1 MTEVIEK
8 VKNIYNRYHNE
19 IENKAYEYMGV
30 HREKKDEEIVTTFRV
45 WAQNAKS
52 ISVVGDFNNW
62 DRLRNKMSQVSD
74 DGIWECT
81 IPMDMPKFT
90 LYKYSIETKTGNVI
104 LKSDPYAYHAETR
117 PGTASKIF
125 YIDEYKWNDS
135 KWMKSKSVK
144 TSYDLPMNIYE
155 LHAGS
160 WKRYADG
167 NMFSYEKLSEELIP
181 YVKDMGYTH
190 IELMPMSEYPY
201 DASWG
206 YQVTGYFAPTSR
218 YGAPDD
224 FMRFIDKCHENEIG
238 VIIDWVPAHF
248 PKDEYGLSKF
258 DGTCCYEYEDS
269 RKGEHKKWGTLVF
282 DYGKN
287 EVVNFLISN
296 AVFWLDK
303 YHIDGLRVDA
313 VASMLYLDYDR
324 EPWEWVPNK
333 YGGKENLEAIEFLKK
348 LNENIFS
355 LYPDAIIIAE
365 ESTAWPMV
373 SRPTS
378 VGGLGFNYKWNMGWM
393 NDMLSYMSTDPL
405 YRPSKHKNITFS
417 FFYAFSENFILPI
430 SHDEV
435 VYGKCSLINKMPGTY
450 EQKFSGVRA
459 FISYMM
465 AHPGKKL
472 IFMGTE
478 FGQFN
483 EWNYNKELDWMLFDF
498 ESHRKLNNFFKEINH
513 FYLKNKPLWE
523 NDFSWEGFSWISNDD
538 YKQSVISFRRI
549 DKKNKELIV
558 ICNFQPIK
566 RKNYCIGVP
575 YEGTYSEVFNSD
587 DEKFGGAGL
596 INDKEIKSQKIEM
609 HGHKQ
614 SISIDLAPLSV
625 CFIKCVKKKSRKIKS
640 VNNLEE

>member
-625 CFIKCVKKKSRKIKS
+625 CFIKCVKKKYRKIKS